1 MAIAVGRVLFLLN
14 HLKQG
19 HLAVLKT
26 DGTSG
31 RRIHGWRKPPSKPP
45 ENLPFSPKILRR
57 GEDESFTVIQTRVLN
72 RFQRAG
78 SLRGESPRAD
88 FEQEINYGKGRELFS
103 CANSSPRF
111 LDCGEWGRRRS
122 GGLISIILI
131 IMLFCC
137 NTSVPWRISRTL
149 E

>member
-1 MAIAVGRVLFLLN
+1 MAIAVGRVSFLPN

-31 RRIHGWRKPPSKPP
+31 RRIHGWRKPPSNPP
-45 ENLPFSPKILRR
+45 ENLPFSPQILRR
-57 GEDESFTVIQTRVLN
+57 GEDESFTDIQTRVLN

-88 FEQEINYGKGRELFS
+88 FEQEINYG
-103 CANSSPRF
+103 
-111 LDCGEWGRRRS
+111 
-122 GGLISIILI
+122 
-131 IMLFCC
+131 
-137 NTSVPWRISRTL
+137 
-149 E
+149 